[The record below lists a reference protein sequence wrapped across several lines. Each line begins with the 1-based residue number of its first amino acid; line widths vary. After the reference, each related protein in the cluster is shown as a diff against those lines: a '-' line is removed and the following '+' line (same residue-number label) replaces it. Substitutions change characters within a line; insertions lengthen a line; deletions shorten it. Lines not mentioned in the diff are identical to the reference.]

1 MKIGIIPVNV
11 GYTSAEQLVAVAQA
25 AEAAGFESAWT
36 FEHVVVPAEYDS
48 RYPYSGSGKM
58 GVAPEVNF
66 IDPLI
71 ALATLAAHTT
81 RLRLGTGVNILP
93 QSNPLLLAKQAAS
106 LDMVSGG
113 RFMLGVGIGWLAEE
127 FRAMGVP
134 FEHRGARFDDYI
146 SAMKKVWSGELVE
159 HHSQFLDWSGFKSYP
174 LPVQKPFPVIIGGS
188 KGKAFERIA
197 RFGTGWYAPCE
208 STDELAPMLDALKH
222 ACSALG
228 RDFAQIEITAMWR
241 PELGIER
248 VHAMRGLGVHRLVAR
263 MIPDPRHDLL
273 AQIARVGEDVIAK
286 L

>member
-1 MKIGIIPVNV
+1 M
-11 GYTSAEQLVAVAQA
+11 AVAQA

-36 FEHVVVPAEYDS
+36 FEHVMVPVAYDS

-58 GVAPEVNF
+58 GIAPEVNF

-71 ALATLAAHTT
+71 ALATIAAHTK

-106 LDMVSGG
+106 LDLVSGG

-146 SAMKKVWSGELVE
+146 SAMKKVWSEELVE
-159 HHSQFLDWSGFKSYP
+159 HHSEFLDWSGFKSYP

-197 RFGTGWYAPCE
+197 RYGTGWYAPCE
-208 STDELAPMLDALKH
+208 STDDLAPMLDALKH

-241 PELGIER
+241 PELGAER
-248 VHAMRGLGVHRLVAR
+248 VHAMRELGVHRLVAR

-273 AQIARVGEDVIAK
+273 ARIARVGEDVIAK